1 MLVATVL
8 ASILACFSNV
18 ASVTVGLEKG
28 VAALNHTNFEDAKA
42 STNFPVLLATFYEPK
57 DAPSQELLESL
68 EKAAKGKELKSMQ
81 VRVAKIDAVAD
92 SSLAQQYGVH
102 AFPSIVAFK
111 DGSKHSQQDATL
123 WQKQE
128 IRAYASAVAGEQW
141 LFQSRDVYN
150 GMRFKFKLALRS
162 TFLPAGVRTL
172 LHTGFPLV
180 LLMLLLF
187 PCSCYFC
194 CCKSSSVPAK
204 PKKAK
209 TNGSKS
215 SSSASQDPAE
225 DEKEAEKTEKN
236 EYEKEEDEKK
246 ED

>member
-18 ASVTVGLEKG
+18 ASVSVGLEKG

-57 DAPSQELLESL
+57 DATSRELLESL
-68 EKAAKGKELKSMQ
+68 EKSAKGKELKSMQ

-102 AFPSIVAFK
+102 TFPSIVAFK

-128 IRAYASAVAGEQW
+128 IRAYATAVAGEQY
-141 LFQSRDVYN
+141 LFTSREVYN

-172 LHTGFPLV
+172 LYTGFPLV
-180 LLMLLLF
+180 LLMLVLF
-187 PCSCYFC
+187 PCSFYYC
-194 CCKSSSVPAK
+194 CCKSSSGPGK
-204 PKKAK
+204 PKKK
-209 TNGSKS
+209 QTNGSKRDRN
-215 SSSASQDPAE
+215 ASQDPAE
-225 DEKEAEKTEKN
+225 DEKEGEKTE
-236 EYEKEEDEKK
+236 EKEDDEKK